1 MYIIYQLDRHL
12 FSIVQGFSNKNCKVS
27 IVRKDQLLHE
37 LWCFWCT
44 VWCITLWKEKKQWC
58 LPFLNLWSNETRYTE
73 ADVIPCGA
81 DEPDE
86 DNVRQALRGAVIRLV
101 LFILLTNIIV
111 SIIHFSSLLSSE
123 HTPIKFSYDNLNY
136 V

>member
-1 MYIIYQLDRHL
+1 MDYDVFDELYD
-12 FSIVQGFSNKNCKVS
+12 V
-27 IVRKDQLLHE
+27 LHCE
-37 LWCFWCT
+37 RR
-44 VWCITLWKEKKQWC
+44 KQWC

-111 SIIHFSSLLSSE
+111 SIIQFSSLLSSE

-136 V
+136 A